1 MYVLSLRFPGSSRQM
16 NSTRRSSPPGHLT
29 VMGQKGGRGDAK
41 YATGSV
47 SNKRGRQLRKS
58 RRVFPR
64 KNRVFQ
70 HATPWNLAPNPY
82 ASSPFFVNSYDT
94 LSNAFSM
101 SRKRKIPFRSSGS
114 SFM

>member
-70 HATPWNLAPNPY
+70 HAHTVLY
-82 ASSPFFVNSYDT
+82 
-94 LSNAFSM
+94 LSISAAWLM
-101 SRKRKIPFRSSGS
+101 SESDDIA
-114 SFM
+114 